1 MELKKYS
8 KTLFFGATLAVL
20 AGCGGNAATQDQSNA
35 SASATGSDVKPV
47 ITSDGSAGSGAS
59 GSSASGDSAVNG
71 EQMTAQERA
80 EQAARDAAVMP
91 EVNTIYFDF
100 DKSDI
105 RADSREILDLHAAYL
120 LANPSVS
127 VVLSGH
133 ADERGTREY
142 NQALGE
148 RRGNSVKS
156 YFQLKGVSASQMEVM
171 SYGEERPAVMGHNRS
186 AWAKNRRV
194 EVKY

>member
-1 MELKKYS
+1 MEFKKYS

-20 AGCGGNAATQDQSNA
+20 AGCGGNAATQDQN
-35 SASATGSDVKPV
+35 GSSSGDVNPV
-47 ITSDGSAGSGAS
+47 LTSDGANSAGAS
-59 GSSASGDSAVNG
+59 SDGSVSAQQLADERA
-71 EQMTAQERA
+71 AQEAR
-80 EQAARDAAVMP
+80 EAAAAMP
-91 EVNTIYFDF
+91 EVNTVYFDF

-105 RADSREILDLHAAYL
+105 RSDSRDILDQHAAYL
-120 LANPSVS
+120 TANPSVNI
-127 VVLSGH
+127 VLEGH

-156 YFQLKGVSASQMEVM
+156 YFQLKGISASRMEVI

-186 AWAKNRRV
+186 VWAKNRRV

>member
-20 AGCGGNAATQDQSNA
+20 AGCGGNAATQDQA
-35 SASATGSDVKPV
+35 DVSANATGSDIQPV
-47 ITSDGSAGSGAS
+47 VTSDGAG
-59 GSSASGDSAVNG
+59 GDSAVSG
-71 EQMTAQERA
+71 QQMTDEERA
-80 EQAARDAAVMP
+80 AQAAREAAEAMP

-105 RADSREILDLHAAYL
+105 RADSRAVLDQHAAYL
-120 LANPSVS
+120 LAHPSVS

-171 SYGEERPAVMGHNRS
+171 SYGEERPAVMGHDRA